1 MPYRAFP
8 MVYVNKKPGP
18 AGDAIVNVLHKTL
31 CERFSVVSFSRYQ
44 TISLRTKRGRIL
56 TKSAQR
62 LRPMQLAQNR
72 AIFSYENLGTTVE
85 AVSAVLEPDDLRNHL
100 FIFIIT
106 DYRLHNA
113 EDAVF
118 AELYRDTAVFR
129 GADFISVIL
138 KDEIPELTNGYTTH
152 RTNSNDTEH
161 TNISDMEHMNISDME
176 HTNGNATEHT
186 NNGHA
191 TEHTYHSGTESG
203 LDGEAAE
210 HMSAPIEPAE
220 LAGTQPDTPL
230 YRFSIPHEI
239 EVTIDRR
246 DLRGVGTAIAQYVE
260 ELFDE
265 GAQDRI
271 LDFRH
276 LLLV

>member
-100 FIFIIT
+100 F
-106 DYRLHNA
+106 
-113 EDAVF
+113 
-118 AELYRDTAVFR
+118 
-129 GADFISVIL
+129 
-138 KDEIPELTNGYTTH
+138 
-152 RTNSNDTEH
+152 
-161 TNISDMEHMNISDME
+161 M
-176 HTNGNATEHT
+176 
-186 NNGHA
+186 
-191 TEHTYHSGTESG
+191 
-203 LDGEAAE
+203 
-210 HMSAPIEPAE
+210 
-220 LAGTQPDTPL
+220 
-230 YRFSIPHEI
+230 
-239 EVTIDRR
+239 
-246 DLRGVGTAIAQYVE
+246 
-260 ELFDE
+260 
-265 GAQDRI
+265 
-271 LDFRH
+271 
-276 LLLV
+276 